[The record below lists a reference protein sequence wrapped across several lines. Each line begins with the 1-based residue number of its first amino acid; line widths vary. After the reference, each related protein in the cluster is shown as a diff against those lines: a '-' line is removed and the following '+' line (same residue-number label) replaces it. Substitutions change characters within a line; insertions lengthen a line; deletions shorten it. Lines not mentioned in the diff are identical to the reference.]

1 MCACVPAQ
9 SFPTLCDHQAP
20 LFMGFSRQEYYSG
33 LPFPPTQESKH
44 VFFFGRQLFFFHYST
59 RETHQV
65 LNLVGSSWP
74 DSLYLDLEIPTVSLL
89 NTLRE
94 TGQVSCPKKCWR
106 ERNSQGTNC
115 TIFLQLYIFLPVYT
129 LKFFCH
135 KIILKT
141 KSWSFSL

>member
-1 MCACVPAQ
+1 MCACSVMSNSLWPPGSSVHGIFQARILQ
-9 SFPTLCDHQAP
+9 WIAISPNLRIEACLLLWQADFSFFL
-20 LFMGFSRQEYYSG
+20 
-33 LPFPPTQESKH
+33 
-44 VFFFGRQLFFFHYST
+44 YST

-94 TGQVSCPKKCWR
+94 TGQVWCPKKCWR

-115 TIFLQLYIFLPVYT
+115 TIFLQLHIFLPMYT
-129 LKFFCH
+129 LKLFCH
-135 KIILKT
+135 KTILKT

>member
-1 MCACVPAQ
+1 MCACSVFSNSLWPPG
-9 SFPTLCDHQAP
+9 SSVHGIFQARILQWIAISP
-20 LFMGFSRQEYYSG
+20 NPRIEACLLLWQADF
-33 LPFPPTQESKH
+33 
-44 VFFFGRQLFFFHYST
+44 FFFHYST

-141 KSWSFSL
+141 KSWSFPL